1 MMFDTKDVAKY
12 LLVANEY
19 AQRGYNA
26 YNQLAGPSPYR
37 AAEERVRLNE
47 DSDVVKGKTDAIY
60 ISKRKSEGGQEYQV
74 FNVVDFKNKD
84 KVDAKSIEQVLIY
97 VEMYR
102 RIKQD
107 LDEIWRKK
115 GETTALTKMTEQ
127 TLLSEATLRQLHNSL
142 DVSAQIVQ
150 NYQGKTKVYDVANVP
165 RDIAQALVEG
175 RSLTAEQQKIIN
187 NAATASSPL
196 TQTMSPDFQKK
207 YYKLTGEIFGVDGYS
222 KNDIIK
228 LIESGILADTSV
240 GWGTTRESY
249 KCNICG
255 NSIYDYRHC
264 EHIPGKK
271 YIVNEETN
279 EVKECII
286 QAEPP
291 KELHAGNNVLM
302 ENSIVFDGAYPNAI
316 IQSAFG
322 EEVETPTGKF
332 KKLEGKQDLSEK
344 DVILG
349 YSTAGGNIN
358 LLYKE
363 TLEKG
368 GKGKMEGNENVNEL
382 ENQEIETNE
391 ENLTPTTEQ
400 TPESTP
406 ENNLSV
412 ETGTDTETK
421 PETSGNEEMSV
432 EKAILEKFDNICD
445 TVDELVQMAKEG
457 LENRNSVIAK
467 ALDSGVHSMGNAF
480 DKNIFTKTF
489 SNMKT
494 KDIEQM
500 GKVWEE
506 QADNKFSKTKISKQE
521 FANQEKK
528 DEFKRVGLEQFK
540 TSNY

>member
-1 MMFDTKDVAKY
+1 MSKFIPTDEQWEKMKRHIKGENYKKEDFFVFET
-12 LLVANEY
+12 
-19 AQRGYNA
+19 
-26 YNQLAGPSPYR
+26 LAVG
-37 AAEERVRLNE
+37 
-47 DSDVVKGKTDAIY
+47 
-60 ISKRKSEGGQEYQV
+60 
-74 FNVVDFKNKD
+74 D
-84 KVDAKSIEQVLIY
+84 KVVPNRYMRLTPALLNVMKEDAEKGVSLMLNHNWSQTGVQSIPIGKVFDA
-97 VEMYR
+97 
-102 RIKQD
+102 RIDGSSQNG
-107 LDEIWRKK
+107 E
-115 GETTALTKMTEQ
+115 ETTLYTTQ
-127 TLLSEATLRQLHNSL
+127 YILRDDS
-142 DVSAQIVQ
+142 
-150 NYQGKTKVYDVANVP
+150 K
-165 RDIAQALVEG
+165 
-175 RSLTAEQQKIIN
+175 
-187 NAATASSPL
+187 
-196 TQTMSPDFQKK
+196 
-207 YYKLTGEIFGVDGYS
+207 VDGYS

-412 ETGTDTETK
+412 ETGTDTEAK

-521 FANQEKK
+521 FANQEKN

>member
-1 MMFDTKDVAKY
+1 MSKFIPTDEQWEKMKRHIKGENYKKEDFFVFET
-12 LLVANEY
+12 
-19 AQRGYNA
+19 
-26 YNQLAGPSPYR
+26 LAVG
-37 AAEERVRLNE
+37 
-47 DSDVVKGKTDAIY
+47 
-60 ISKRKSEGGQEYQV
+60 
-74 FNVVDFKNKD
+74 D
-84 KVDAKSIEQVLIY
+84 KVVPNRYMRLTPALLNVMKEDAEKGVSLMLNHNWSQTGVQSIPIGKVFDA
-97 VEMYR
+97 
-102 RIKQD
+102 RIDGSSQNG
-107 LDEIWRKK
+107 E
-115 GETTALTKMTEQ
+115 ETTLYTTQ
-127 TLLSEATLRQLHNSL
+127 YILRDDS
-142 DVSAQIVQ
+142 
-150 NYQGKTKVYDVANVP
+150 K
-165 RDIAQALVEG
+165 
-175 RSLTAEQQKIIN
+175 
-187 NAATASSPL
+187 
-196 TQTMSPDFQKK
+196 
-207 YYKLTGEIFGVDGYS
+207 VDGYS

-521 FANQEKK
+521 FANQEKN

>member
-1 MMFDTKDVAKY
+1 MSKFMPTDEQWEKMKRHIKGENYKKEDFFVFET
-12 LLVANEY
+12 
-19 AQRGYNA
+19 
-26 YNQLAGPSPYR
+26 LAVG
-37 AAEERVRLNE
+37 
-47 DSDVVKGKTDAIY
+47 
-60 ISKRKSEGGQEYQV
+60 
-74 FNVVDFKNKD
+74 D
-84 KVDAKSIEQVLIY
+84 KVVPNRYMRLTPALLNVMKEDAEKGVSLMLNHNWSQTGVQSIPIGKVFDA
-97 VEMYR
+97 
-102 RIKQD
+102 RIDGSSQNG
-107 LDEIWRKK
+107 E
-115 GETTALTKMTEQ
+115 ETTLYTTQ
-127 TLLSEATLRQLHNSL
+127 YILRDDS
-142 DVSAQIVQ
+142 
-150 NYQGKTKVYDVANVP
+150 K
-165 RDIAQALVEG
+165 
-175 RSLTAEQQKIIN
+175 
-187 NAATASSPL
+187 
-196 TQTMSPDFQKK
+196 
-207 YYKLTGEIFGVDGYS
+207 VDGYS

-363 TLEKG
+363 ALEKG

-391 ENLTPTTEQ
+391 ENSTPTTEQ

-412 ETGTDTETK
+412 ETGTDTEAK
-421 PETSGNEEMSV
+421 PETSENEEMSV

-506 QADNKFSKTKISKQE
+506 QADNKFSKTKVSKQE
-521 FANQEKK
+521 FANQEQN

>member
-1 MMFDTKDVAKY
+1 MSKFIPTDEQWEKMKRHIKGENYKKEDFFVFET
-12 LLVANEY
+12 
-19 AQRGYNA
+19 
-26 YNQLAGPSPYR
+26 LAVG
-37 AAEERVRLNE
+37 
-47 DSDVVKGKTDAIY
+47 
-60 ISKRKSEGGQEYQV
+60 
-74 FNVVDFKNKD
+74 D
-84 KVDAKSIEQVLIY
+84 KVVPNRYMRLTPALLNVMKEDAEKGVSLMLNHNWSQTGVQSIPIGKVFDA
-97 VEMYR
+97 
-102 RIKQD
+102 RIDGSSQNG
-107 LDEIWRKK
+107 E
-115 GETTALTKMTEQ
+115 ETTLYTTQ
-127 TLLSEATLRQLHNSL
+127 YILRDDS
-142 DVSAQIVQ
+142 
-150 NYQGKTKVYDVANVP
+150 K
-165 RDIAQALVEG
+165 
-175 RSLTAEQQKIIN
+175 
-187 NAATASSPL
+187 
-196 TQTMSPDFQKK
+196 
-207 YYKLTGEIFGVDGYS
+207 VDGYS

-264 EHIPGKK
+264 EHIPGEK

-368 GKGKMEGNENVNEL
+368 GKGRMEGNENVNEL

-412 ETGTDTETK
+412 ETGTDTEAK

-521 FANQEKK
+521 FANQEKN

>member
-1 MMFDTKDVAKY
+1 MSKFIPTDEQWEKMKRHIKGENYKKEDFFVFET
-12 LLVANEY
+12 
-19 AQRGYNA
+19 
-26 YNQLAGPSPYR
+26 LAVG
-37 AAEERVRLNE
+37 
-47 DSDVVKGKTDAIY
+47 
-60 ISKRKSEGGQEYQV
+60 
-74 FNVVDFKNKD
+74 D
-84 KVDAKSIEQVLIY
+84 KVVPNRYMRLTPALLNVMKEDAEKGVSLMLNHNWSQTGVQSIPIGKVFDA
-97 VEMYR
+97 
-102 RIKQD
+102 RIDGSSQNG
-107 LDEIWRKK
+107 E
-115 GETTALTKMTEQ
+115 ETTLYTTQ
-127 TLLSEATLRQLHNSL
+127 YILRDDS
-142 DVSAQIVQ
+142 
-150 NYQGKTKVYDVANVP
+150 K
-165 RDIAQALVEG
+165 
-175 RSLTAEQQKIIN
+175 
-187 NAATASSPL
+187 
-196 TQTMSPDFQKK
+196 
-207 YYKLTGEIFGVDGYS
+207 VDGYS

-412 ETGTDTETK
+412 ETGTDTEAN

-521 FANQEKK
+521 FANQEKN

>member
-1 MMFDTKDVAKY
+1 MSKFIPTDEQWEKMKRHIKGENYKKEDFFVFET
-12 LLVANEY
+12 
-19 AQRGYNA
+19 
-26 YNQLAGPSPYR
+26 LAVG
-37 AAEERVRLNE
+37 
-47 DSDVVKGKTDAIY
+47 
-60 ISKRKSEGGQEYQV
+60 
-74 FNVVDFKNKD
+74 D
-84 KVDAKSIEQVLIY
+84 KVVPNRYMRLTPALLNVMKEDAEKGVSLMLNHNWSQTGVQSIPIGKVFDA
-97 VEMYR
+97 
-102 RIKQD
+102 RIDGSSQNG
-107 LDEIWRKK
+107 E
-115 GETTALTKMTEQ
+115 ETTLYTTQ
-127 TLLSEATLRQLHNSL
+127 YILRDDS
-142 DVSAQIVQ
+142 
-150 NYQGKTKVYDVANVP
+150 K
-165 RDIAQALVEG
+165 
-175 RSLTAEQQKIIN
+175 
-187 NAATASSPL
+187 
-196 TQTMSPDFQKK
+196 
-207 YYKLTGEIFGVDGYS
+207 VDGYS

-412 ETGTDTETK
+412 ETGTDTEAK
-421 PETSGNEEMSV
+421 PETSENEEMSV

-521 FANQEKK
+521 FANQEKN